1 LIAAHDAAFSE
12 LSFEAKDN
20 EFGSQ
25 QEVEESRDVSGRSSS
40 LSHGDFSTIDVVS
53 VRIRWT
59 N

>member
-1 LIAAHDAAFSE
+1 LIAAHDAACSE

-20 EFGSQ
+20 EFGSE
-25 QEVEESRDVSGRSSS
+25 QEAEESRDVSGPSSA
-40 LSHGDFSTIDVVS
+40 LSHGEFSTIDVVS